1 MPAPSVGSIALAAAR
16 TVMGRPYVWGAAGP
30 RGFDC
35 SGLMLWSFQHAGVRL
50 PHSSSSQSMIGRP
63 VSRAE
68 LQPGDLV
75 FFYSPVS
82 HVGLYVGGGMVL
94 HAPDS
99 GEVVRISPL
108 SHMPFH
114 NARRLG

>member
-1 MPAPSVGSIALAAAR
+1 M
-16 TVMGRPYVWGAAGP
+16 M
-30 RGFDC
+30 
-35 SGLMLWSFQHAGVRL
+35 WSFRQAGVRL
-50 PHSSSSQSMIGRP
+50 PHTSAGQSTIGRP
-63 VSRAE
+63 VARAD

-94 HAPDS
+94 HAPNS
-99 GEVVRISPL
+99 GDVVRISPL